1 MYNSIMKKRN
11 SVMKNKK
18 GFTLIEV
25 IVVLVILAIMA
36 AILVPSMV
44 GWINKAKEKTAV
56 VEGRSMLLAAQ
67 TVASEAYASDSTAT
81 ALTNTQE
88 TEAEKLADVGATFTN
103 DSVTVSNGKVTG
115 FTMTSSDGKYEVTY
129 NGSSFSTTD
138 K

>member
-1 MYNSIMKKRN
+1 MRSFRRYA
-11 SVMKNKK
+11 K